1 MHRFSVRSGAAEI
14 ACVRFGDGGDAA
26 RLLYL
31 HALGYSKEH
40 AAGAASVLG
49 AAFDCIAL
57 DQRGHGET
65 GAIAG
70 GPLDMALDELVA
82 DAGAVLDSA
91 GWDSAIV
98 GGTSMGAAV
107 ALRLALLHPERVRV
121 LVQDLPAFGPRTP
134 RDAEH
139 AASIAEALDTGD
151 LPEAARRATQ
161 SLSGKRAAA
170 LQRELLAQWQPFD
183 RRELGPKLAGAF
195 RATTCW
201 SVLDDWPD
209 GLERVTAPTHV
220 IALRGD
226 PSHPYEVAETMARG
240 IPGAQIYARIPA
252 LDPRKSFAQWVS
264 ILTRDAS
271 TPQRIS

>member
-1 MHRFSVRSGAAEI
+1 MRRFSVRSGAAHI
-14 ACVRFGDGGDAA
+14 ACARFGDGAR

-40 AAGAASVLG
+40 AVAAADVLG

-65 GAIAG
+65 RAGGG
-70 GPLDMALDELVA
+70 GPLDMAIDELVA
-82 DAGAVLDSA
+82 DACAVLDDA
-91 GWDSAIV
+91 GWESAIV

-151 LPEAARRATQ
+151 LAEAARRATE

-170 LQRELLAQWQPFD
+170 LQQELLAQWRPFD
-183 RRELGPKLAGAF
+183 ESELGPKLAEAF

-201 SVLDDWPD
+201 SVLDDWPE
-209 GLERVTAPTHV
+209 GLGRVSAPTHL

-226 PSHPYEVAETMARG
+226 PSHPYEVAETMARH

-252 LDPRKSFAQWVS
+252 LDPRKSFTQWVS

-271 TPQRIS
+271 TLRRIS